1 MLQFWNPWSFF
12 MLFTSWTCWGRKL
25 VKVWSVI
32 MIGSSSRGLDAERA
46 DTTNSLI
53 PNPFV
58 STRHQLGTT
67 PARARCLHY
76 ILLYSS
82 EGWVSAC
89 GLCEDRGTESCSAEN
104 QSTFWSWEN
113 EIFSAVSLHWAP
125 AAVWWSGGKV
135 GVEMREGS
143 KCAMASRISREH
155 VSLWQWSVAW
165 NRLPS

>member
-1 MLQFWNPWSFF
+1 
-12 MLFTSWTCWGRKL
+12 
-25 VKVWSVI
+25 

-104 QSTFWSWEN
+104 QSTF
-113 EIFSAVSLHWAP
+113 
-125 AAVWWSGGKV
+125 
-135 GVEMREGS
+135 
-143 KCAMASRISREH
+143 
-155 VSLWQWSVAW
+155 
-165 NRLPS
+165 